1 MRKIYLKPVTAEVR
15 VELEQMAVVSDFK
28 GNVPFKN
35 GGIDNSDE
43 INRVKADWFDI
54 WGREE

>member
-1 MRKIYLKPVTAEVR
+1 MKKIYLKPVTAEVR
-15 VELEQMAVVSDFK
+15 VEMEQIAVVSDFK

-35 GGIDNSDE
+35 GGIDTSDE
-43 INRVKADWFDI
+43 INRVKADWCDI